1 MFDGNDIVP
10 EEQLKKAVAPFE
22 KTEIQEKALRHTD
35 SDAEDPFSAE
45 VFEGDLI
52 DSVAAECTRVY
63 GFPIS
68 LSSITPLCVL
78 PPQHTDTDAE
88 DPFHTLIFGC
98 NLTAEC
104 KRGPNWIRKMEKS
117 IIDEQGIHSED

>member
-10 EEQLKKAVAPFE
+10 EEQLKKTVAPFE
-22 KTEIQEKALRHTD
+22 KTEIQEKALR
-35 SDAEDPFSAE
+35 
-45 VFEGDLI
+45 
-52 DSVAAECTRVY
+52 
-63 GFPIS
+63 
-68 LSSITPLCVL
+68 
-78 PPQHTDTDAE
+78 HTDTDAE